1 MFDIV
6 SFAAIHLKKF
16 KVIHKLPGRLR
27 IKVPNMNKVNKD
39 VVSYEK
45 YLTEAINIL
54 PGIKD
59 VNYNYI
65 SGNILL
71 TYDTKVTCEKQV
83 LVWLDKIW
91 EISIKNRKFIEEN
104 AANNMDYV
112 ADNIR
117 YQLKKEVDNI

>member
-27 IKVPNMNKVNKD
+27 IKVPNMNKATKD
-39 VVSYEK
+39 AISYEK

-54 PGIKD
+54 PGIKE
-59 VNYNYI
+59 VTYNYI

-71 TYDTKVTCEKQV
+71 TYDIKVTCEKQV
-83 LVWLDKIW
+83 LSWLDKIW
-91 EISIKNRKFIEEN
+91 EISIKNRKFIEEH
-104 AANNMDYV
+104 AINNIDYV